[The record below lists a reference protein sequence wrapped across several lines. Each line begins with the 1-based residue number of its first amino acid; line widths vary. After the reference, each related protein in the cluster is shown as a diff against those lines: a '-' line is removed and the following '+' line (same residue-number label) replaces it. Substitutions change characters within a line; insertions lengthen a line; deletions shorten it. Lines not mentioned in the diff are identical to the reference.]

1 MSLLEK
7 IKKVVRYLV
16 LNNQIEEALELLEE
30 YSVSIEDE
38 LLKNEVASLRRRFSA
53 EIVNLELKRGEKI
66 RIRNSI
72 LELAYLINKV
82 PKKNLSQLKKI
93 IESIKLNIYEK
104 KESETGFWDWI
115 KLNLDKVD
123 IGVPILSIILSF
135 ILFLVFYG
143 LKKYDYYIVL
153 LFGFNFL
160 VAIIA
165 INKPFIKYV
174 KNIGND
180 KNQNPLEGDKIKP
193 LLGLETTYGLN
204 KAYKR
209 ALIELRR
216 FNKNWSFVW
225 WGWASLHGYWI
236 VKALLFIMLCI
247 ETDNYI
253 ILVGIECFFYEISSL
268 FIFLSFTIIY
278 FQKENKSI
286 PIWKFIFVLLFIV
299 TLIAKMS
306 FTFVGL
312 ESDNS
317 LQIILNIISGLLGGL
332 AIILLVGRLDS
343 HYLAVPFWVIVFL
356 YFYGLIQYSIND
368 FEETMVKMIMLN
380 VALVGKSLLIILF
393 AWLASTNRFLYY
405 FIVSNKKINEI
416 KINMKDIEEY
426 L

>member
-16 LNNQIEEALELLEE
+16 LNNQIEDALGLLEE
-30 YSVSIEDE
+30 YSISIEDE
-38 LLKNEVASLRRRFSA
+38 LLKNEIANLRKRFSA

-82 PKKNLSQLKKI
+82 PKKNLSQLKKA

-104 KESETGFWDWI
+104 KESETGFWDWV

-123 IGVPILSIILSF
+123 VGVPILSIILSF
-135 ILFLVFYG
+135 ILFLVFYA
-143 LKKYDYYIVL
+143 LNELDKYYAIL

-165 INKPFIKYV
+165 ISKPFIKHV

-180 KNQNPLEGDKIKP
+180 KNQRLLESDKIKP

-225 WGWASLHGYWI
+225 WGWASLYGYWI
-236 VKALLFIMLCI
+236 VKALLLEQGIN
-247 ETDNYI
+247 TDNYI

-299 TLIAKMS
+299 TLITKMS
-306 FTFVGL
+306 LTFAGFKP
-312 ESDNS
+312 DDS

-343 HYLAVPFWVIVFL
+343 HYLAVPFWIIVFL

-368 FEETMVKMIMLN
+368 FEHTMVKVIMLN
-380 VALVGKSLLIILF
+380 VALVGKSLLVILF
-393 AWLASTNRFLYY
+393 AWLASTNRLLYY